1 MRIGQTFLYATAA
14 VMTVALA
21 APAGA
26 ESIKEKTDRKV
37 ADIPTCSRNLGAIAI
52 REPDNHWW
60 EGLGLASPEALL
72 KVFVRK
78 SRCFTLVDRG
88 KGFEMVQ
95 QERQLASGG
104 NLQQGSNIGGG
115 QLRAADYI
123 LVPDIASKNNDAS
136 GTNIGGILGGFVGG
150 GAGAILANINIHSKT
165 ADVVLTITNVRTGEE
180 GPITQGHGSKTDL
193 GFGGGAGWGT
203 WGGFGGAA
211 ASTYQNTDIGQVVTL
226 AYIDAYT
233 EMVTEMGGMS
243 DNPSADAPSQ
253 AVSMTKPGRMYE
265 RDGGKGKVV
274 RSLSAGMLL
283 YPTGDKN
290 GVWWEVTDELG
301 NRGWVS
307 SLTFELAK

>member
-1 MRIGQTFLYATAA
+1 MRIGQTLLYATAA

-52 REPDNHWW
+52 REPDNRWW
-60 EGLGLASPEALL
+60 DGLGLASPEALL

-88 KGFEMVQ
+88 KGFELAQ

-123 LVPDIASKNNDAS
+123 LVPDIASKNNDSS
-136 GTNIGGILGGFVGG
+136 GTNIGGIIGGFVGG

-243 DNPSADAPSQ
+243 DNPSADAPAQ
-253 AVSMTKPGRMYE
+253 AVSMTKPGRLYE
-265 RDGGKGKVV
+265 QSGGKGKVV
-274 RSLSAGMLL
+274 RSLSVGMLL
-283 YPTGDKN
+283 YPTGDKD

>member
-1 MRIGQTFLYATAA
+1 M
-14 VMTVALA
+14 
-21 APAGA
+21 
-26 ESIKEKTDRKV
+26 
-37 ADIPTCSRNLGAIAI
+37 
-52 REPDNHWW
+52 
-60 EGLGLASPEALL
+60 
-72 KVFVRK
+72 
-78 SRCFTLVDRG
+78 
-88 KGFEMVQ
+88 
-95 QERQLASGG
+95 
-104 NLQQGSNIGGG
+104 
-115 QLRAADYI
+115 
-123 LVPDIASKNNDAS
+123 PDIASKNNDSS
-136 GTNIGGILGGFVGG
+136 GTNIGGIIGGFVGG

-243 DNPSADAPSQ
+243 DNPSADAPAQ
-253 AVSMTKPGRMYE
+253 AVSMTKPGRLYE
-265 RDGGKGKVV
+265 QSGGKGKVV
-274 RSLSAGMLL
+274 RSLSVGMLL
-283 YPTGDKN
+283 YPTGDKD